1 MHKVTNKFRYADTK
15 DNKKQQDYVCR
26 FAEEKNR

>member
-1 MHKVTNKFRYADTK
+1 MHKCTNTFRDADTK
-15 DNKKQQDYVCR
+15 DNKKQQDYVYR